1 MRLIVETTHDVAV
14 DTILDESTGK
24 KHAYIQGIFAQAESL
39 NRNKRV
45 YPKAVLER
53 AIHEYNEN
61 YVKRNRACGEI
72 EHPNYPSV
80 KMDNACMIIESL
92 HWEGNN
98 VIGKARALST
108 PKGQTLSALIS
119 DGVQIGVSTRGLGTV
134 KSGKFQS
141 ENCNIVSEDYEIRA
155 IDAVGSPSGIDCF
168 VDGILEGIEYYYNN
182 GTLCEREI
190 EQIQE
195 NVRKNDI
202 EAIKKDFQLFMNK
215 IFIQN

>member
-1 MRLIVETTHDVAV
+1 MRLIVETTHDVASSTV
-14 DTILDESTGK
+14 LDESTGQ

-45 YPKAVLER
+45 YPKAVLEK
-53 AIHEYNEN
+53 AIDNYNEL

-80 KMDNACMIIESL
+80 NMSNAAMIIESL

-98 VIGKARALST
+98 VIGKARALTT
-108 PKGQTLSALIS
+108 PQGKTLAALIN
-119 DGVQIGVSTRGLGTV
+119 DGVQIGVSTRGLGSV
-134 KSGKFQS
+134 RQGKYQN
-141 ENCNIVSEDYEIRA
+141 ETCNIVSDDYEIRA

-168 VDGILEGIEYYYNN
+168 VDGILEGVEYYYKN

-195 NVRKNDI
+195 HVKKNDI
-202 EAIKKDFQLFMNK
+202 EAIKSDFQMFMNK
-215 IFIQN
+215 IFG